1 MARDPTPSSGQGK
14 PRDSPESE
22 LPQSVLAP
30 GAPPG
35 RQDGD
40 SETWHVSFRAFTGS
54 QESDPVSDLGRL
66 WELCHLWLRPDL
78 HTKEQILDKLVMEQF
93 MISMPLE
100 LQALVNES
108 GVESCRDLEAMLR
121 SNPKSPKKWTIVT
134 LQGQRFLLRNSDVQM
149 AEAEDSDADNVMD
162 LSRKP
167 QPSVGDMHPER
178 SQGVG
183 REPLTLPGI
192 NEMSR
197 GQGQKVLLP
206 ETMPAKGGLGGP
218 RPQQTLERELMEDRE
233 EPQLQKG
240 PASPPPGRELA
251 LRCDT
256 FSIATSSSV
265 QRSNRTED
273 LAPGGSPGESHERPR
288 SSQRRRLDSAPS
300 SHGTQKGATRL
311 DRVGIGG
318 QPGSGSARFQCG
330 ECGKGFRYCSQLS
343 MHQKI
348 HTGERPFACR
358 LCHKGFLQPSDLR
371 VHQRTHTGERPF
383 ACALC
388 PRRFAHDSTLRTHG
402 RTHTHERPF
411 CCDTCGRAFSHKGNL
426 LVHLRTHS
434 GERPYACGPCG
445 RSFRQLGT
453 FKRHQKAH
461 CKTAGQ

>member
-1 MARDPTPSSGQGK
+1 MPPVNMARDPTPSSGQGK

-54 QESDPVSDLGRL
+54 QESDPISDLGRL

-240 PASPPPGRELA
+240 PG
-251 LRCDT
+251 
-256 FSIATSSSV
+256 
-265 QRSNRTED
+265 TED